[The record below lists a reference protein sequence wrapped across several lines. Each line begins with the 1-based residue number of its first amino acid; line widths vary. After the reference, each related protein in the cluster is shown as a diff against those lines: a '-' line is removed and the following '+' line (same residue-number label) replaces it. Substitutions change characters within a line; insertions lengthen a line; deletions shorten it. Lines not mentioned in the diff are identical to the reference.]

1 MGEADSPFASLT
13 DNNTTVLVLDRR
25 NDPISPL
32 LMVWTYVATEMH
44 FLWSRVAH
52 HCDYSY
58 QAMIHEL
65 LGIKKNRVNMKDVP
79 SAPEDL
85 KEVVL
90 SADQD
95 AFYAEH
101 MYHDFGELGV
111 AVQDLVRRYQ
121 ANRNTHKNITT
132 LGMLVCTCVAEWLE
146 LSNGAVRSGHEGIHQ
161 GVP

>member
-1 MGEADSPFASLT
+1 MSEVDSPFASLS
-13 DNNTTVLVLDRR
+13 DNNTTLLVLDRR
-25 NDPISPL
+25 DDPVSPL
-32 LMVWTYVATEMH
+32 LMVWTCGP
-44 FLWSRVAH
+44 RAH
-52 HCDYSY
+52 VPLLTYSSY

-79 SAPEDL
+79 GTPEEL

-121 ANRNTHKNITT
+121 ANKNTHKNIST
-132 LGMLVCTCVAEWLE
+132 LGALLDLMHHKHT
-146 LSNGAVRSGHEGIHQ
+146 
-161 GVP
+161 

>member
-1 MGEADSPFASLT
+1 
-13 DNNTTVLVLDRR
+13 
-25 NDPISPL
+25 
-32 LMVWTYVATEMH
+32 
-44 FLWSRVAH
+44 
-52 HCDYSY
+52 
-58 QAMIHEL
+58 MIHEL

-79 SAPEDL
+79 GAPEEL

-121 ANRNTHKNITT
+121 ANKNTHKNIST
-132 LGMLVCTCVAEWLE
+132 LGAPLE
-146 LSNGAVRSGHEGIHQ
+146 THTHTYTHTDPRPQ
-161 GVP
+161 RT

>member
-1 MGEADSPFASLT
+1 MSEVDSPFASLS
-13 DNNTTVLVLDRR
+13 DNNTTLLVLDRR
-25 NDPISPL
+25 DDPVSPL
-32 LMVWTYVATEMH
+32 LMVWTYGH
-44 FLWSRVAH
+44 PSRVH
-52 HCDYSY
+52 VSLLTCSRY

-79 SAPEDL
+79 GAPEEL

-121 ANRNTHKNITT
+121 ANKNTHKNIST
-132 LGMLVCTCVAEWLE
+132 LGALLDLMHHKHT
-146 LSNGAVRSGHEGIHQ
+146 
-161 GVP
+161 